1 MNDIMKDPHNI
12 RKGQEWL
19 DMMPKQLQAR
29 WLIYTS
35 KKNSIGF
42 VDFMLKD
49 EDTFYNFISS
59 SFSFYDTE
67 EGVAYWESIAS
78 GRFGVIKKKKS
89 LWSKIINF
97 FKS

>member
-12 RKGQEWL
+12 RKGQEWF
-19 DMMPKQLQAR
+19 DMMPKQLQSR
-29 WLIYTS
+29 WLFYTS
-35 KKNSIGF
+35 QTNRIGF

-49 EDTFYNFISS
+49 EDTFYNFING
-59 SFSFYDTE
+59 SFRFYYTE

-78 GRFGVIKKKKS
+78 GRFGVIKNKKS

-97 FKS
+97 FKL